1 MFIDVDCDRV
11 VPNISV
17 PTVVAD
23 EFEYVKY
30 FIDNVVPAEIIS
42 PTIPSSMFEFR
53 K

>member
-11 VPNISV
+11 VPNISI

-23 EFEYVKY
+23 DFEYVNY
-30 FIDNVVPAEIIS
+30 FIDKVVPPEIIS
-42 PTIPSSMFEFR
+42 PTIPSSMFESP